1 MPLINS
7 LIHWI
12 NLKRIN
18 QIDLFKRYPQ
28 EVQDEVLA
36 DLLLKAKNT
45 EFGLKYKFEQIE
57 TAKQFSET
65 VPVVDYDAFKHYIER
80 IMQGQ
85 QNIIWPS
92 EIKWFAKSSGTTS
105 DKSKFIPVSRESLED
120 CHYKGGR
127 DAIALYLKQ
136 YPDSEIFNGKTLAL
150 GGSHKISEFNSDLY
164 YGDLS
169 AVLMQNLP
177 FWAEFL
183 RTPTLDIAL
192 MDEWESKIEKIAQE
206 TYKHR
211 VSVLA
216 GVPSWMMVLIKRL
229 MEITGKSYLDE
240 IWPQLELFM
249 HGGVSFEPYRD
260 YYRGLFRNKPIRYL
274 ETYNA
279 SEGFFAIQ
287 DDLLESDML
296 LMLDLGIYYEFIPM
310 EDWDKENPNTLT
322 IGQVELNKPYAVVI
336 STNAGLW
343 RYKIGDTVK
352 FTSLFPHKIKITGRT
367 KHFINAFGEELMVDN
382 AEYAIRWAS
391 EKTDAV
397 VREYTAA
404 PVFMDAKKSGAH
416 EWILEFEKQPRSI
429 HAFIEELDIALKS
442 VNSDYEAKRYKNMS
456 LDFPHYLV
464 VKDGTF
470 YEWLR
475 QKNKLGGQHKV
486 PRLANNRDVVEELK
500 QIHFALNHVN

>member
-1 MPLINS
+1 MPLLNS
-7 LIHWI
+7 LVKWI
-12 NLKRIN
+12 NIKRIN
-18 QIDLFKRYPQ
+18 QIELFKRYPQ
-28 EVQDEVLA
+28 EVQDEILS

-45 EFGLKYKFEQIE
+45 EFGLKYKFEQIDSK
-57 TAKQFSET
+57 KQFSET
-65 VPVVDYDAFKHYIER
+65 VPIVDYDGFKHYIER
-80 IMQGQ
+80 VMQGQ

-105 DKSKFIPVSRESLED
+105 DKSKFIPVSPESLEE

-127 DAIALYLKQ
+127 DVIALYLKQ
-136 YPDSEIFNGKTLAL
+136 YPDSEIFKGKTLAL

-169 AVLMQNLP
+169 AVLIQNLP

-206 TYKHR
+206 TQKHR

-240 IWPQLELFM
+240 IWPQLELFI

-260 YYRGLFRNKPIRYL
+260 YYRGLFYSKPIRYM

-296 LMLDLGIYYEFIPM
+296 LMLDLGVYYEFIPM
-310 EDWDKENPNTLT
+310 NDWESENPKTLT
-322 IGQVELNKPYAVVI
+322 ISEVELNKPYAVVI

-382 AEYAIRWAS
+382 ADFAIRWAS

-404 PVFMDAKKSGAH
+404 PVFMNSNNSGAH
-416 EWILEFEKQPRSI
+416 EWIIEFEKEPRSI
-429 HAFIEELDIALKS
+429 QAFMEELDVALKS

-456 LDFPHYLV
+456 LEFPHYLV
-464 VKDGTF
+464 VKKGTF

-486 PRLANNRDVVEELK
+486 PRLANHREYVEELK
-500 QIHFALNHVN
+500 NIFLNKLC